1 MSMLI
6 NYNFNEITNKSLI
19 ALAMQ
24 PLIWGDTFGEVIGS
38 FYGKMEFSVRGIGEI
53 NKKTVEGTV
62 SVFLSG
68 FVSLVVMYEWYV
80 PEGVLEFG
88 VAPYGGRQV
97 KVVTKVIL
105 KCTKSDTSDHIPPFP
120 DSFLL
125 HCLHLHDSRG
135 RRLPQ
140 H

>member
-88 VAPYGGRQV
+88 MAPYGGWLV
-97 KVVTKVIL
+97 KVVLDVIL
-105 KCTKSDTSDHIPPFP
+105 ASW
-120 DSFLL
+120 
-125 HCLHLHDSRG
+125 
-135 RRLPQ
+135 Q
-140 H
+140 